1 MGKGLAL
8 ALIAGPALIFLAV
21 TVVGSYAFLPP
32 LVERIVARDVQK
44 SLGLGERP
52 KVELHSDPPLAM
64 LAGKFSGGR
73 IYLEDTDLG
82 VVRAGRVV
90 IDLDPFDLDVLGSA
104 KDGALRSEEPLSGT
118 LRAVVWEEEISRLTK
133 DEASV
138 PVQDVEL
145 ERDLVLVRSEAPV
158 LGFDVPFLVQGALT
172 LRRGSLVFEPRQ
184 MTALGAPVGEQL
196 LAGVDFTYPLR
207 RLPSGARI
215 TGVEVAEGHLV
226 LSGEVERIP
235 LNESIG

>member
-1 MGKGLAL
+1 MAD
-8 ALIAGPALIFLAV
+8 
-21 TVVGSYAFLPP
+21 
-32 LVERIVARDVQK
+32 LVDE
-44 SLGLGERP
+44 
-52 KVELHSDPPLAM
+52 
-64 LAGKFSGGR
+64 
-73 IYLEDTDLG
+73 
-82 VVRAGRVV
+82 
-90 IDLDPFDLDVLGSA
+90 DLDVLGSA

-172 LRRGSLVFEPRQ
+172 LRRGRLVFEPRQ

-226 LSGEVERIP
+226 VSGEVERIP